1 MYIKFMNYFDA
12 LYYVNKAGHIDCVN
26 PRKGKII
33 DEIMITGR
41 QRVQAGVGGGQ
52 QFCLK
57 ATREKSKVDGNVLHQ
72 NYGGVSYMI
81 SYSRQNTLKLYS

>member
-33 DEIMITGR
+33 DEIMITRGYKLGWGWGSNFVSK
-41 QRVQAGVGGGQ
+41 Q
-52 QFCLK
+52 
-57 ATREKSKVDGNVLHQ
+57 REKN
-72 NYGGVSYMI
+72 
-81 SYSRQNTLKLYS
+81 LKLMGMFYIKTMVVLAT